1 MLEVTYFVVFEE
13 LKIQRLGFFGSGKM
27 REGF

>member
-13 LKIQRLGFFGSGKM
+13 LKIQRLEFFESGKM